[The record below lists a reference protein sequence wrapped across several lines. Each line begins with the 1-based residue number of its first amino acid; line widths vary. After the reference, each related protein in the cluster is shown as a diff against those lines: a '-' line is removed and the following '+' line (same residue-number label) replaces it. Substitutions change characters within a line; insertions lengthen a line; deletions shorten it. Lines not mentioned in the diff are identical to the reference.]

1 MKLGLIGYPLGHS
14 WSPAI
19 HQYLLNEDCYVLQE
33 TPAENLQHF
42 FETTDLDGFN
52 VTIPHKQAVMAFL
65 DEIDPAAEKI
75 GAVNTVVHRNGRFIG
90 YNTDYTGLIGML
102 KAHQIDLNGRHCA
115 VLGSGGVSRAITAA
129 IDAMGGTYVIVSRT
143 ASPAK
148 ISYEQLYEEADRYTV
163 LINATPV
170 GMSPDVNHSPV
181 DLTRF
186 HRLEAVVDV
195 IANPLRTRLCFDAKQ
210 MGIKTCGGFEMLVRQ
225 ALAADRYFTAQELKD
240 ELADA
245 CMKHLLQKRQTIV
258 LIGMPTCGKSTIAEV
273 IAQRTG
279 REWIEMD
286 AILEERLG
294 MPIRQCFEEQ
304 GEAYFRA
311 KESEL
316 ANELT
321 EGNAVISC
329 GGGVIKNPENMR
341 ALSRNGKVFWIDR
354 DVNLLYGTSSRPLSQ
369 SKEAIQQLYAERRPL
384 YERYADVR
392 IANNGT
398 LEEAVSAILR
408 ETGEASV

>member
-1 MKLGLIGYPLGHS
+1 
-14 WSPAI
+14 
-19 HQYLLNEDCYVLQE
+19 
-33 TPAENLQHF
+33 
-42 FETTDLDGFN
+42 
-52 VTIPHKQAVMAFL
+52 
-65 DEIDPAAEKI
+65 
-75 GAVNTVVHRNGRFIG
+75 
-90 YNTDYTGLIGML
+90 
-102 KAHQIDLNGRHCA
+102 
-115 VLGSGGVSRAITAA
+115 
-129 IDAMGGTYVIVSRT
+129 
-143 ASPAK
+143 
-148 ISYEQLYEEADRYTV
+148 
-163 LINATPV
+163 
-170 GMSPDVNHSPV
+170 
-181 DLTRF
+181 
-186 HRLEAVVDV
+186 
-195 IANPLRTRLCFDAKQ
+195 
-210 MGIKTCGGFEMLVRQ
+210 
-225 ALAADRYFTAQELKD
+225 
-240 ELADA
+240 
-245 CMKHLLQKRQTIV
+245 MKHLLQKRQTIV

-286 AILEERLG
+286 AILEERIG

-398 LEEAVSAILR
+398 LEEAVSAILQ